1 MKLSGSQVMKMQ
13 VYTASGVRVGR
24 VRDISIDVDTG
35 VVCEYLVK
43 TGFRTACTL
52 ARERVVRIESD
63 RLIVEDRVIMT
74 ESSPESIASVFSSA
88 STSPITQ
95 DETSS

>member
-35 VVCEYLVK
+35 VVCEYFIK
-43 TGFRTACTL
+43 TGFRTMRTIT
-52 ARERVVRIESD
+52 RERVIRIESD
-63 RLIVEDRVIMT
+63 RLIVEDRVIET
-74 ESSPESIASVFSSA
+74 ESSPESVAPVFTSV
-88 STSPITQ
+88 STNPITQ
-95 DETSS
+95 DKTSS